1 MENTMNLNQY
11 GVQEMEENELRE
23 TVGGGGPLLLVA
35 GAVVGVLLVGALVGY
50 AVFKAVDWL
59 TH

>member
-1 MENTMNLNQY
+1 MESKK
-11 GVQEMEENELRE
+11 EMEENELRE
-23 TVGGGGPLLLVA
+23 TVGGVGPLLLVA

>member
-23 TVGGGGPLLLVA
+23 TVGGAGPLLLVA
-35 GAVVGVLLVGALVGY
+35 GAVGGVLLVGALVGY